1 MDIKITCPFGNECET
16 AEDNVIH
23 RCAWYTELKG
33 TDPQTGEEVSDWK
46 CAIAWMPIVAIEGNK
61 IGMSN
66 TIATEHAR
74 NILSDIS
81 KKGE

>member
-1 MDIKITCPFGNECET
+1 MEIKTTCPFGNKCEE
-16 AEDNVIH
+16 AKDGAVH

-46 CAIAWMPIVAIEGNK
+46 CAIAWMPIVGIEGNK

-66 TIATEHAR
+66 VQATEGTR
-74 NILSDIS
+74 NILSDMS
-81 KKGE
+81 KGV